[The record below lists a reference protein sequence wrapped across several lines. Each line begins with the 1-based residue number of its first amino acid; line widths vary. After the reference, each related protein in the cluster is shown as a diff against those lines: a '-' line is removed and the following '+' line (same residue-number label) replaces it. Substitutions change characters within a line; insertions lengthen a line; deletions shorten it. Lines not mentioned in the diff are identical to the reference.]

1 MQAINAI
8 DGLSG
13 QNGEKIALLSS
24 IILDIEKGAQEVVQ
38 SVSAI
43 H

>member
-13 QNGEKIALLSS
+13 QNAEKIALLSS